1 MRNRTMT
8 QPKNAADS
16 AGLERFI
23 VELEKTRGG
32 VARPGSS
39 KGVGPRQRRHLP
51 GLWPTPFE
59 DPGRATPP
67 GSARY
72 RRGGVIT
79 DSVIP
84 WGQDKVYVRRRMRH
98 VSS

>member
-1 MRNRTMT
+1 MRNRTVA

-23 VELEKTRGG
+23 VELKKT
-32 VARPGSS
+32 
-39 KGVGPRQRRHLP
+39 
-51 GLWPTPFE
+51 
-59 DPGRATPP
+59 
-67 GSARY
+67 
-72 RRGGVIT
+72 RRGGAIT

-84 WGQDKVYVRRRMRH
+84 WGQSKVYGRRRMRH